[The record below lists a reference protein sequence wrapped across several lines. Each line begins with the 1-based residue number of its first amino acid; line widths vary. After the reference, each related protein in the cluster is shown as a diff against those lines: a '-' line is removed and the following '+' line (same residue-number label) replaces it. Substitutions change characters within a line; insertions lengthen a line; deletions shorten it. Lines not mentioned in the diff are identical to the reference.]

1 MSYQVIARRYRPQRF
16 SEVVGQEHVTQ
27 TLSNAITSG
36 RIAHAYLF
44 SGPRGTGKTTI
55 ARIFAKCLNAT
66 DGPTV
71 DFKDDDERCMEIAE
85 GRSLDVLEIDGAS
98 NNGVDQVR
106 ELRDTAPYAP
116 ASCRF
121 KLYIIDE
128 VHMLSTAA
136 FNALLKTLEE
146 PPAHVKFVFAT
157 TEPEKV
163 LPTILS
169 RCQRFDL
176 RRIPVAKIVAHLA
189 YIAEKEKWKI
199 EDAALQ
205 AIARGADGGM
215 RDAESTLDQLI
226 SFCGDKVT
234 EADVLSMFGLSSQ
247 AQVLSLTNA
256 VLQGEAETAL
266 RELHE
271 LTSGGKELGRLVG
284 DLLNHFRNLM
294 VYQVS
299 KGDISLME
307 ISEAEK
313 TALADQAQQA
323 DSHAVSR
330 ILEVL
335 TDCEMQLRNATSK
348 KILVEVSLMKAIQS
362 TSAMSLN
369 EVLDKLKKLRAEGGG
384 ETTTPDA
391 KPKRAAAPK
400 KTAAAPKA
408 KTTPTTMTAAS
419 TVPAEMPKMW
429 ETMMA
434 CLGAFTKSYFAGAY
448 PLSLENGVMT
458 IGFPEPSSSQMEL
471 ADNKETNKV
480 LIQSLKKLGQEVR
493 EIRYTIA
500 DRPADWVVA
509 APEKIATGEAA
520 SEAAPTKPPEGPV
533 DMEQFKN
540 DPLIQK
546 ALEVFKGQIVDV
558 RT

>member
-27 TLSNAITSG
+27 TLSNAIASG

-71 DFKDDDERCMEIAE
+71 DFKDNDERCKEIAD

-98 NNGVDQVR
+98 NNGVEQVR

-128 VHMLSTAA
+128 VHMLTAAA

-176 RRIPVAKIVAHLA
+176 RRISAAKIVEHLGH
-189 YIAEKEKWKI
+189 IAEKEKWKI

-226 SFCGDKVT
+226 SFCGEKVT

-247 AQVLSLTNA
+247 AQVLSLSDA
-256 VLQGEAETAL
+256 VLKGKAEAAL
-266 RELHE
+266 RELHK
-271 LTSGGKELGRLVG
+271 LTGGGKELGRLVG

-294 VYQVS
+294 VYRVS
-299 KGDISLME
+299 QGDVNLLE

-313 TALADQAQQA
+313 SALADQAKHT
-323 DSHAVSR
+323 DSHEVSR
-330 ILEVL
+330 ILEVFA
-335 TDCEMQLRNATSK
+335 DCEMQLRNATSK
-348 KILVEVSLMKAIQS
+348 KILVEVSLIKAIEAGS
-362 TSAMSLN
+362 TMSLN
-369 EVLDKLKKLRAEGGG
+369 DVLCKLQQLRDEGVSKVSAPVTKPNRAVTAR
-384 ETTTPDA
+384 ETTT
-391 KPKRAAAPK
+391 APK
-400 KTAAAPKA
+400 KTAKHDS
-408 KTTPTTMTAAS
+408 TAAS
-419 TVPAEMPKMW
+419 VSNPSDMLEMW
-429 ETMMA
+429 VAMMA
-434 CLGAFTKSYFAGAY
+434 GLGAFTKSYFVEAY
-448 PLSLENGVMT
+448 PLSLENGVMS
-458 IGFPEPSSSQMEL
+458 IGFSKESSPQMEL
-471 ADNKETNKV
+471 ANNRETNKV
-480 LIQSLKKLGQEVR
+480 LIRSLKKMGQEVR
-493 EIRYTIA
+493 EIHYSISE
-500 DRPADWVVA
+500 RPTDWVT
-509 APEKIATGEAA
+509 ATPAETKDNALVNETV
-520 SEAAPTKPPEGPV
+520 STKPPEGPV
-533 DMEQFKN
+533 DMEQFKD